1 MEISGK
7 IIDLQERHIYPGTIT
22 ITKGKIEKIINAE
35 NVPDVYIMPGLIDA
49 HVHIESSMLTPSHF
63 AVAVVKHGT
72 IAVVSDPHE
81 IANVLGVSGV
91 KFMLD
96 NANTVPVKMMF
107 GAPSCVPAT
116 NAESSGARIDSEE
129 IAELLKDGRIG
140 YLAEMMNFPG
150 VIYDDV
156 EVHRK
161 LSLAREMGVP
171 IDGHAPGLTGED
183 LKKYIQAGITTDHEC
198 SDIDEALEKISG
210 GMKILIR
217 EGSAAKNLD
226 ALDKLISLYP
236 DRVMLCTDDLHPET
250 LAKGHINKMVSRLV
264 RKGYDLFDVLRAA
277 SVNAVDHYGIKMGL
291 LKPGDAAD
299 FIVVDN
305 PENMNVLQTWIDGTC
320 VFDGE
325 KALFSPGTVTK
336 INKFNC
342 SRVRAEDLRVK
353 REGDQMRVIVA
364 INGELATF
372 SETVSAGSDPVV
384 YPRLEDD
391 ILKIVIKE
399 RYHDGVPA
407 VGFIKGFGLKEGA
420 MATSVAHDSHNIIA
434 VGVTD
439 REIAEA
445 INMIV
450 DAEGGMS
457 VVSDEETGILK
468 LPVAGIMSDMPV
480 TAMAQRYER
489 LTETVKSLGCR
500 LDAPYMTLSFM
511 ALLVIPELKLSDKGL
526 FDGLAFKHVPLF
538 V

>member
-1 MEISGK
+1 
-7 IIDLQERHIYPGTIT
+7 
-22 ITKGKIEKIINAE
+22 
-35 NVPDVYIMPGLIDA
+35 
-49 HVHIESSMLTPSHF
+49 
-63 AVAVVKHGT
+63 
-72 IAVVSDPHE
+72 
-81 IANVLGVSGV
+81 
-91 KFMLD
+91 
-96 NANTVPVKMMF
+96 
-107 GAPSCVPAT
+107 
-116 NAESSGARIDSEE
+116 
-129 IAELLKDGRIG
+129 
-140 YLAEMMNFPG
+140 
-150 VIYDDV
+150 
-156 EVHRK
+156 
-161 LSLAREMGVP
+161 
-171 IDGHAPGLTGED
+171 
-183 LKKYIQAGITTDHEC
+183 
-198 SDIDEALEKISG
+198 
-210 GMKILIR
+210 
-217 EGSAAKNLD
+217 
-226 ALDKLISLYP
+226 
-236 DRVMLCTDDLHPET
+236 
-250 LAKGHINKMVSRLV
+250 
-264 RKGYDLFDVLRAA
+264 
-277 SVNAVDHYGIKMGL
+277 MGL

-320 VFDGE
+320 VYDGE
-325 KALFSPGTVTK
+325 KALFSPGTVAK

-342 SRVRAEDLRVK
+342 SRIRAEDLRVN

-372 SETVSAGSDPVV
+372 MEIVSAGSDPVV

-489 LTETVKSLGCR
+489 LTETVKSLGCK

-526 FDGLAFKHVPLF
+526 FDGLAFRHVPLF